1 MSHFALG
8 FMDPK
13 IFFYCFFFF
22 FSFLILLC
30 LLSFNFSGLNQG
42 FSCNLLGFYGVVP
55 SGLFMF
61 HGHYYML

>member
-1 MSHFALG
+1 MLIYESFCFG
-8 FMDPK
+8 FYGSKD
-13 IFFYCFFFF
+13 FFL
-22 FSFLILLC
+22 FLILLC

>member
-1 MSHFALG
+1 MLIYESFCFG
-8 FMDPK
+8 FYGSKD
-13 IFFYCFFFF
+13 FFLLLFF
-22 FSFLILLC
+22 FLILLC